1 MGYTH
6 YWTFKKPK
14 KGIGDETEALY
25 QKAIKDIQTLALN
38 WNAHCLMEDM
48 PWNRL
53 SGYTAHDVKRQYGGV
68 KLNGKGENGHEDF
81 ILREHYKENLE
92 GNNGIGGYYN
102 PTHFCKTARKPYDDV
117 IVASLI
123 VLKHY
128 LGELIEVS
136 SDGQYKDWEI
146 GLQLAKRVLKRR
158 LLKIPLEKPKLCCRA
173 CNREL

>member
-6 YWTFKKPK
+6 YWTFKKPA
-14 KGIGDETEALY
+14 KGKADETEALY
-25 QKAIKDIQTLALN
+25 QKAIKDIASIALH
-38 WNAHCLMEDM
+38 WNATCIFDSD
-48 PWNRL
+48 RL
-53 SGYTAHDVKRQYGGV
+53 SGYTAHVKSNKYGGV
-68 KLNGKGENGHEDF
+68 KINGKKENAHEDF

-92 GNNGIGGYYN
+92 GSNGIGGYHN
-102 PTHFCKTARKPYDDV
+102 PMHFCKTAQKPYDDV

-128 LGELIEVS
+128 LGDLIEVS
-136 SDGQYKDWEI
+136 SDGRFEDWEN

-158 LLKIPLEKPKLCCRA
+158 LLKIPLEKPKLCCKS